1 MLEVFSST
9 TFVGLDYSPNE
20 FTDNSFLSNEFFLSL
35 EKSKSIGKGTGW
47 IPFPIIVKEG
57 GVVVGCMPIFLK
69 EHSYGEYIFDWAW
82 AEAFQRHGLNYYPK
96 LVCAIPFSP
105 VTGPR
110 ILAKNKEVKDLLVKA
125 LEKIMHQHKISSCHF
140 LFTNK
145 DDQKILNK
153 AGWMHRQGVQF
164 RWENK
169 EYKNFDDFLKT
180 LSHRKRKKI
189 RQERKRVDGYNLT
202 ILRKL
207 GSNISKE
214 DLCFMYECYCQ
225 TYALHHSSPYLT
237 KDFFIT
243 LHKLMPEKLLIIQ
256 ASKDHVPI
264 ASALNIISDNKLYGR
279 YWGAIEYIPN
289 LHFELCYYQ
298 GQEFCIENSLE
309 FFEGG
314 AQGEHKIAR
323 GFAPF
328 DTFSSHYI
336 VNNEFREAISNF
348 LNEEE
353 NRMNIYMEEL
363 EERLPFKQK

>member
-1 MLEVFSST
+1 MLEVFSSS
-9 TFVGLDYSPNE
+9 TFVGLDYSLNE
-20 FTDNSFLSNEFFLSL
+20 FTENSFLSNEFFLAL

-189 RQERKRVDGYNLT
+189 RQERKRVNDYNLT

-207 GSNISKE
+207 GANISEE

-256 ASKDHVPI
+256 AFKDHVPI

-279 YWGAIEYIPN
+279 YWGAIEYMPN

-363 EERLPFKQK
+363 EERLPFKHK